1 MESDEKIKISYDTLW
16 KFIIRPPRD
25 QYSEEELGET
35 HFIYHRKSYIRTDY
49 SIISSEGHT
58 LKCSFIQPDSDSRP
72 KEEMP
77 VVIYLHGNSSSRLEG
92 IRMANTLIKRDIN
105 LFLFDFAGSGISE
118 GEYISLGYH
127 EIDDVK
133 TVIDFLERI
142 PGVGKIG
149 LWGRSMGAATTLL
162 YTYSDSRISAICV
175 DSSFSDLNYLVKD
188 MCYQFAKVPG
198 FIVNSGLH
206 FIKKTIKGKN
216 DTDLDNIKPINFCHL
231 SNVPAFF
238 IHAKYDEFIPYEH
251 SLSLFEKYKG
261 KKFITIVDGKHN
273 TARNIEVIKHVC
285 RFFQKFLD
293 E

>member
-1 MESDEKIKISYDTLW
+1 MESTNLYDKLW
-16 KFIIRPPRD
+16 KMLIRPARD
-25 QYSEEELGET
+25 IYNEVDLGSKRYKRQNNKFYTRKDYEIMSERGFLIKCSFYEEELSSRE
-35 HFIYHRKSYIRTDY
+35 KYI
-49 SIISSEGHT
+49 
-58 LKCSFIQPDSDSRP
+58 
-72 KEEMP
+72 MP

-92 IRMANTLIKRDIN
+92 KKMANY
-105 LFLFDFAGSGISE
+105 LFDYNINSFIFDFPGSGLSE
-118 GEYISLGYH
+118 GNFISLGYH
-127 EIDDVK
+127 EKKDIK
-133 TVIDFLERI
+133 IIIDFIEKL

-231 SNVPAFF
+231 SNVPTFF

>member
-1 MESDEKIKISYDTLW
+1 MESTNPYDKLW
-16 KFIIRPPRD
+16 KMLIRPPRD
-25 QYSEEELGET
+25 IYNEVDLGSKRYKRQNNKFYT
-35 HFIYHRKSYIRTDY
+35 RKDY
-49 SIISSEGHT
+49 KIMSQRGFLI
-58 LKCSFIQPDSDSRP
+58 KCSFYELEIPNREKFQ
-72 KEEMP
+72 MP

-92 IRMANTLIKRDIN
+92 KKMANY
-105 LFLFDFAGSGISE
+105 LFDYNINSFIFDFPGSGLSE
-118 GEYISLGYH
+118 GNFISLGYH
-127 EIDDVK
+127 EKKDIK
-133 TVIDFLERI
+133 IIIDFIEKL

-162 YTYSDSRISAICV
+162 CTYSDSRISAICV